1 MLTVL
6 FYHAFFF
13 LDYWLIL
20 LISAAI
26 TQVFNPATELA
37 IHAGISANEAK
48 AEIETQPVI
57 AESNSRF
64 CLFMLKINPKILKY
78 LNTLFSF
85 FKYSIIITTFATN
98 NRKS

>member
-1 MLTVL
+1 ML
-6 FYHAFFF
+6 FFF
-13 LDYWLIL
+13 FYFFLIL